1 MQPTRTLSRH
11 GGAVIEVNGKTG
23 SVAAGG
29 TFPKADPTFRL
40 VSLANGVA
48 LIGIANGAY
57 SSGAQTV
64 SLKAGKKLTLVNTS
78 NGLRYEL
85 RLVSTS

>member
-1 MQPTRTLSRH
+1 
-11 GGAVIEVNGKTG
+11 
-23 SVAAGG
+23 
-29 TFPKADPTFRL
+29 
-40 VSLANGVA
+40 VSLSSGAA

-64 SLKAGKKLTLVNTS
+64 SLKAGKTLTLVNTS
-78 NGLRYEL
+78 NGIRYEL